1 MENKILI
8 SRIGRIVQIRRLG
21 LIRQI
26 GLIAMTILFSS
37 YYSYAEG
44 IATKNEVNNNIN
56 NNKVEEMEEMYDK
69 DDVVVEL
76 KTTEGDIVVE
86 LFNDTPLHRDNFVK
100 LVKDGVYDGV
110 LFHRVIDNFMIQT
123 GDPNSKT
130 AEPGQMLGDGD
141 LGYTIEAE
149 IDYPKH
155 YNKYGALAAART
167 GDNINPER
175 RSSASQFYIVTGKK
189 MLPQQL
195 EVMEMRKHEE
205 KLQARFRELVVEN
218 RDSISALQ
226 KGGDEAGLEELRQRL
241 IKETEESVDLE
252 HLPENIKEDYI
263 NKGGAPHLD
272 GGYTVFGQ
280 VLKGMDVVEK
290 IQKVETDEND
300 RPLEDVRVISA
311 RILPSAST
319 K

>member
-1 MENKILI
+1 MVKKILV
-8 SRIGRIVQIRRLG
+8 GMG
-21 LIRQI
+21 LLT
-26 GLIAMTILFSS
+26 GVLTVSG
-37 YYSYAEG
+37 AEYVAFNQADQSETTE
-44 IATKNEVNNNIN
+44 IKNASD
-56 NNKVEEMEEMYDK
+56 MEEMYDK
-69 DDVVVEL
+69 NDVVVEL

-123 GDPNSKT
+123 GDPNSKS
-130 AEPGQMLGDGD
+130 AEPGEMLGDGD
-141 LGYTIEAE
+141 LGYTVEAE
-149 IDYPKH
+149 ILYPKH

-167 GDNINPER
+167 GDNVNPER

-189 MLPQQL
+189 MIPQQL
-195 EVMEMRKHEE
+195 EVMQMRKHEE
-205 KLQARFRELVVEN
+205 KLQQKFRELVTEN
-218 RDSISALQ
+218 RDTIESLQ
-226 KGGDEAGLEELRQRL
+226 KAGDETGLEELKQKL
-241 IKETEESVDLE
+241 IKETEASVDME
-252 HLPENIKEDYI
+252 PLPEILVEDYV

-300 RPLEDVRVISA
+300 RPKEDIRVISA
-311 RILPSAST
+311 RILED
-319 K
+319 KKI